1 MGELVRYRIRY
12 LERRTPARIALV
24 MLKSFA
30 DRFANTPRWT
40 VPQAQQMM
48 AAGGFTV
55 VSLDEGRQLLVVGD
69 KAAA

>member
-1 MGELVRYRIRY
+1 
-12 LERRTPARIALV
+12 